1 MTPGTQRSLHRA
13 TTKSRCRLLI
23 HRFKLRDVRVQ
34 GEDMARI
41 PLPNPET
48 MTPEQRQVYDAIGSL
63 RGGHI
68 PMPYRAAL
76 HSPELADKWQQ
87 IGELLRYRTS
97 VPQRLSELAVLVVA
111 HHHACQYIW
120 TAHEPVALKA
130 GVENDKIAAIKSGL
144 RPQFQLADEQAVY
157 DYCAELLETHFVTD
171 TSHARALGVL
181 GITGVVELT
190 ALLGYYVMVAMTLNA
205 HDLR

>member
-1 MTPGTQRSLHRA
+1 
-13 TTKSRCRLLI
+13 
-23 HRFKLRDVRVQ
+23 
-34 GEDMARI
+34 MARI
-41 PLPNPET
+41 QLPSLES

-76 HSPELADKWQQ
+76 HNPELADKWQQ

-97 VPQRLSELAVLVVA
+97 LPQRLSELAVLLVA
-111 HHHACQYIW
+111 HHHNCQYIW
-120 TAHEPVALKA
+120 NAHQPVALKA
-130 GVENDKIAAIKSGL
+130 GVDNETVDAIKNRKPAAAS
-144 RPQFQLADEQAVY
+144 DERMRKQSMTTVPS
-157 DYCAELLETHFVTD
+157 CSKRRFVTD
-171 TSHARALGVL
+171 ASHAQALAALGV
-181 GITGVVELT
+181 TGVVELT